1 VIDMPVIRV
10 SISDIEALLGSRVTL
25 EKLYKGLTKL
35 KCEVDNVEGDI
46 LEYEANH
53 DRPDLFS
60 AEGLARALRPFLGL
74 EGKQYHIVNS
84 SIKGYSEGIPGRPYI
99 ALAVVRDVVLN
110 EEAIVQIMQ
119 LQEKLA
125 STYGRA
131 RRKASIGVYD
141 LDKIKPPIYYRAVNP
156 YETKYRPLNE
166 NREMTL
172 REVLSETEKG
182 RLYGYIIESM
192 ERYPVLMDSE
202 GTILSLAPILN
213 SDDNKVT
220 TNTRNILID
229 STGLNP
235 EIVVDMVTIMAVNI
249 AERSQNRIIEVV
261 GVEHPSGLII
271 EAPRRTGNFI
281 SVNLSDV
288 SRLIGVDISVEDAVR
303 YLSLHYYTVRSI
315 EGRVLTVEAPI
326 YRLDARSW
334 VDVAEDIA
342 ISHGYD
348 AIGRQ
353 ADSLPY
359 STSIGKI
366 HPLEYISRRVRD
378 ILVGL
383 GFIEIANYMMTSI
396 ESQTTLMG
404 YNQGIFVVENPK
416 SDRYT
421 AIRSWLTPGIIEAII
436 ENKGKR
442 ARLAVFEIGDVVLP
456 DESMETNARVER
468 RIGIAVSHEKATLTD
483 GLAVVRTLFK
493 ELGVTLSFEKTMV
506 PGLLPERTAAIN
518 VNGEQIGFVGEVKP
532 EILYKLGLMN
542 PVIVSEINLNKIIKL
557 LATN

>member
-1 VIDMPVIRV
+1 MIDMPVIRV

-74 EGKQYHIVNS
+74 EGKQYYFVNS

-141 LDKIKPPIYYRAVNP
+141 LDKIKPPIYYRAVDP
-156 YETKYRPLNE
+156 YETRYKPLNE

-172 REVLSETEKG
+172 RQVLSETEKG

-192 ERYPVLMDSE
+192 ERYPVLMDSK

-249 AERSQNRIIEVV
+249 AERSQSRVIEVV
-261 GVEHPSGLII
+261 GVEHPGGLII
-271 EAPRRTGNFI
+271 EAPRRKGRLI

-315 EGRVLTVEAPI
+315 EGGVLTVETPI
-326 YRLDARSW
+326 YRIDARSW

-342 ISHGYD
+342 ISYGYD

-383 GFIEIANYMMTSI
+383 GFTEIANYMMTSI

-404 YNQGIFVVENPK
+404 YNQEVFVVENPK

-421 AIRSWLTPGIIEAII
+421 AIRSWLTPGIIEAMI

-456 DESMETNARVER
+456 DESMETGARVER

-493 ELGVTLSFEKTMV
+493 ELGVALSFEKTIV

-542 PVIVSEINLNKIIKL
+542 PVVVSEINLNKIINYL
-557 LATN
+557 

>member
-1 VIDMPVIRV
+1 MIGMPVIRV

-74 EGKQYHIVNS
+74 EGKQYRIVNS

-141 LDKIKPPIYYRAVNP
+141 LDKIKPPIYYRAVDP
-156 YETKYRPLNE
+156 YETRYKPLNE

-172 REVLSETEKG
+172 RQVLSETEKG

-249 AERSQNRIIEVV
+249 AERSQSRIIEVV

-271 EAPRRTGNFI
+271 EAPRRKGSLV

-315 EGRVLTVEAPI
+315 EGGVLMVEAPI
-326 YRLDARSW
+326 YRLDVRSW

-342 ISHGYD
+342 ISYGYD

-383 GFIEIANYMMTSI
+383 GFTEIASYMMTSI

-404 YNQGIFVVENPK
+404 YNQEVFVVENPK

-421 AIRSWLTPGIIEAII
+421 AIRSWLTPGIIEAMI

-493 ELGVTLSFEKTMV
+493 ELGVALSFEKTIV

-518 VNGEQIGFVGEVKP
+518 VNGEQVGFVGEVKP

-542 PVIVSEINLNKIIKL
+542 PVVVSEINLNKII
-557 LATN
+557 NYS